1 MIYGQQTIR
10 VMQNVINSDV
20 VIIHL
25 SVFYVVPLIDDDPN
39 HNDDDQRTLSI
50 LVLGLKEA
58 QRKEATL

>member
-25 SVFYVVPLIDDDPN
+25 SVFHVVPLIDEERMICIKGGVVG
-39 HNDDDQRTLSI
+39 H
-50 LVLGLKEA
+50 
-58 QRKEATL
+58 